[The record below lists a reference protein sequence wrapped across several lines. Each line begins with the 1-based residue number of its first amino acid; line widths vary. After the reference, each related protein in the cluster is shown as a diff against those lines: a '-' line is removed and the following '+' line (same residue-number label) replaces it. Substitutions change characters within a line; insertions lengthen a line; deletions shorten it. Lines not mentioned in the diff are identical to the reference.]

1 MDPAIPDPSPAIARQ
16 AIASAH
22 ARHTEKAAVYGPAGP

>member
-22 ARHTEKAAVYGPAGP
+22 ARHNEKAAV